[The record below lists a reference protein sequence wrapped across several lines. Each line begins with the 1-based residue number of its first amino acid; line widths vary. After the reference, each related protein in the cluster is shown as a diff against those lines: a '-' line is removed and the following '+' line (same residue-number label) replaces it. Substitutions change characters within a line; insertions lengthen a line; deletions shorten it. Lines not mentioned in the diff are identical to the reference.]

1 MKPYLSIMRLRF
13 QVQLQYR
20 AAALAGFFTQFF
32 FGFVRVMVFNAFYAS
47 TSAHQPMTLTQAISY
62 SWLVQVTFRLIPW
75 YGDTEMINMVR
86 TGGLSYELCRPLNL
100 YSAWY
105 CRLISLRAVPFLL
118 GGMPTLLVASLMPR
132 GYGLAPPASGLALV
146 AFSISMLCALALGCA
161 VTNLVSISALWTISG
176 EGMQSILPTA
186 VMFLSGLVIPLPFFP
201 DWAQPILAVLPFS
214 SLADAPFRFYVGSL
228 APTALPSYLGIQLLW
243 ACAFVISGILLMN
256 AATKRV
262 VLQGG

>member
-1 MKPYLSIMRLRF
+1 MKAYLSVMRLRL
-13 QVQLQYR
+13 QVQMQYR

-47 TSAHQPMTLTQAISY
+47 TTIAQPMSLPQAITY

-86 TGGLSYELCRPLNL
+86 NGGLGYELCRPINL

-105 CRLISLRAVPFLL
+105 CRLIALRLVPFVL
-118 GGMPTLLVASLMPR
+118 GGIPTLIVATLLPVNYR
-132 GYGLAPPASGLALV
+132 LAPPASGLALM
-146 AFSISMLCALALGCA
+146 AFFASMLLALILGCA
-161 VTNLVSISALWTISG
+161 VTNIVSISALWTISG
-176 EGMQSILPTA
+176 EGMQRILPTA

-201 DWAQPILAVLPFS
+201 DWAQPILTLLPFS
-214 SLADAPFRFYVGSL
+214 SLADAPFRFYVGSV
-228 APTALPSYLGIQLLW
+228 APTALPAYLGIQLVWTASFVGLGLW
-243 ACAFVISGILLMN
+243 LMK

-262 VLQGG
+262 VVQGG